1 MQKFIAIGLLALIF
15 AFLPMAVFA
24 EEDPPVLKMGME
36 GNEVEELQQ
45 LLSSLGYNIEV
56 DGHFGQQTKTIVEA
70 FQASFGLGSDGVV
83 GQETWEVL
91 QEAKPFLS
99 YIVIPGD
106 TLSRI
111 AQSFDTTISAIKIAN
126 YLSSDRIYAGQEII
140 IPRSW
145 MGGSDENPSTHTQTI
160 RYRVVRGDTLS
171 GISRRFGVSI
181 AEIKAKNNLNSDFIV
196 EGQTLEIP
204 NPGSVSGSS
213 ASGDFIWPTRGRI
226 TSPFGYRTHPVRGTQ
241 QFHSGIDMA
250 LSPGTPVMATAGGL
264 VTTSGWE
271 GALGRTIII
280 DHGDGY
286 SSLYAHNSQLLVKA
300 GAYVVPGQVIALSG
314 NSGVSTGPHLHFE
327 IRKDGEPVNPLN
339 YLPPR

>member
-1 MQKFIAIGLLALIF
+1 MQKTIAISLIALLF
-15 AFLPMAVFA
+15 AFLPVAVLA
-24 EEDPPVLKMGME
+24 EDEVPVLKMGME
-36 GNEVEELQQ
+36 GSEVKELQQ
-45 LLSSLGYNIEV
+45 LFNSLGYNIEV

-91 QEAKPFLS
+91 QEAKPFLA
-99 YIVIPGD
+99 YIVMPGD

-111 AQSFDTTISAIKIAN
+111 AQSFDTTISAIKMAN
-126 YLSSDRIYAGQEII
+126 NLSSDRIYAGQEII

-145 MGGSDENPSTHTQTI
+145 MGGGDENPSTQTI

-171 GISRRFGVSI
+171 GISRRFGVPI
-181 AEIKAKNNLNSDFIV
+181 EEIKARNKLTSDFIV
-196 EGQTLEIP
+196 EGQALEIP
-204 NPGSVSGSS
+204 NPGSVSRSS
-213 ASGDFIWPTRGRI
+213 AYGDFIWPARGRI

-241 QFHSGIDMA
+241 QFHSGIDIA
-250 LSPGTPVMATAGGL
+250 LSHGTPVMATAGGL

-286 SSLYAHNSQLLVKA
+286 CSLYAHNSQLVVRA
-300 GAYVVPGQVIALSG
+300 GAYVAPGQVIALSG

-327 IRKDGEPVNPLN
+327 IRKNGEPVNPLN
-339 YLPPR
+339 YLPSR